1 MARPTTSISPVRA
14 GSAGPTAAT
23 PGDRGSIAAVVR
35 ALAGL
40 LVAAF
45 AVTVQAQAGSDY
57 PTRSVLMIVPFPPGG
72 GTDSSARLVAQKLS
86 EAWKQQ
92 VVVEN
97 RGGAAGIVGVELVAR
112 ARPDGYTLL
121 VGNVGTQAINTS
133 LYRKLSYDSQR
144 DFEPISLI
152 SELPIVLMATPSLP
166 VKSVSELVALA
177 KAEPGKYTAA
187 SSGIGNSTHLPLEI
201 FQAAAGVRFTHVPY
215 KGGSQAAADVMAGH
229 AHIQFDS
236 VLGSTTRIGS
246 GKVKALAVASKA
258 RAAALPN
265 VPTMAEAGIA
275 DAEMGSW
282 VGLLAPKGTP
292 AAVVDRIAADVRTAV
307 SRADLQ
313 AIFTE
318 QGAAPRS
325 TTPAEF
331 GRIIGEDTRRF
342 AELIKRLGIAM
353 E

>member
-1 MARPTTSISPVRA
+1 
-14 GSAGPTAAT
+14 
-23 PGDRGSIAAVVR
+23 VVR
-35 ALAGL
+35 ALTCL
-40 LVAAF
+40 LVATF
-45 AVTVQAQAGSDY
+45 AVTAQAQSATDY

-112 ARPDGYTLL
+112 AKPDGYTLL
-121 VGNVGTQAINTS
+121 VGNVGTQAINSS
-133 LYRKLSYDSQR
+133 LYKKLSYDSQR

-152 SELPIVLMATPSLP
+152 SELPIVLMVTPSLP
-166 VKSVSELVALA
+166 VKTVAELVALA

-187 SSGIGNSTHLPLEI
+187 SSGVGNSTHLALEI
-201 FQAAAGVRFTHVPY
+201 FQSASGARFTHVPY

-258 RAAALPN
+258 RAPALPN
-265 VPTMAEAGIA
+265 VPTLAEAGVA
-275 DAEMGSW
+275 DSEMGSW

-292 AAVVDRIAADVRTAV
+292 AAIVDKIAADVRVAV
-307 SRADLQ
+307 ARADLQ
-313 AIFTE
+313 AIFID
-318 QGAAPRS
+318 QGATPRS

-342 AELIKRLGIAM
+342 AELIKRLGISM